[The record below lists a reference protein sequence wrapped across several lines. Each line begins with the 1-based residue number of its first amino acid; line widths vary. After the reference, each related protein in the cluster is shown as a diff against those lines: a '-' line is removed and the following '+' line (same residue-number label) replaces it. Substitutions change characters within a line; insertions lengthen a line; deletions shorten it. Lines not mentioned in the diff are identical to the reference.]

1 MLGQPGSE
9 FVAEVPTVWDDT
21 RFRGG
26 YPGEW
31 IAVARRSGDKWYL
44 GVLNGNEAREVEL
57 TAPFLSGEGR
67 CRYWSDG
74 EKPTDVVRGEE
85 RVPATRGKI
94 RLAAGGGFAAVWEAE
109 GR

>member
-1 MLGQPGSE
+1 MPLRISHQP
-9 FVAEVPTVWDDT
+9 
-21 RFRGG
+21 
-26 YPGEW
+26 
-31 IAVARRSGDKWYL
+31 
-44 GVLNGNEAREVEL
+44 EL